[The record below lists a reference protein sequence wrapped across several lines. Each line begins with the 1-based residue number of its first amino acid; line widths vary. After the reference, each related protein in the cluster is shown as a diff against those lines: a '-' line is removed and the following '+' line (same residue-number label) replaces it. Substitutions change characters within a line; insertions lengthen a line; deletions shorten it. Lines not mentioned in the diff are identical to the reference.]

1 MRSPRPLPAPVPGGG
16 ERSDAELVRL
26 ARGGDDLALADLLT
40 RHRGFARTKAR
51 TYFLVGAEAEDLVQ
65 EAMIGL
71 YKAVRDFDP
80 DRDVA
85 FRSFAE
91 VCVSRQLITAIKAG
105 NRHKHGPLNASV
117 SLDRRYRPGDE
128 RVLGD
133 TLAAPRAQDPAELVI
148 SAERIRAL
156 QRHLDAVLSDLEVE
170 VLRLFVEG
178 KSYGEIA
185 ACLHRHV
192 KAVDNALQRA
202 KRKIDQHLR
211 ERELAEAG

>member
-1 MRSPRPLPAPVPGGG
+1 MRSPRPFPAPVPGAG

-26 ARGGDDLALADLLT
+26 ARRGDDLALADLLT

-91 VCVSRQLITAIKAG
+91 VCVTRQLITAIKAA
-105 NRHKHGPLNASV
+105 NRHKHGPLNASI
-117 SLDRRYRPGDE
+117 SLDRRRGPDDE
-128 RVLGD
+128 RALGD

-170 VLRLFVEG
+170 VLRLFVAG

-185 ACLHRHV
+185 ACVDRHV

-202 KRKIDQHLR
+202 KRKIDEHLR